1 MSIRALYVERSLVL
15 YPVYPTCN
23 MIHISANW
31 KCGTMSTVDL
41 IDEDDNESDIASR
54 AARVLQECFIAAVQ
68 QGTVL
73 YVENNSL
80 VSKMPNR
87 TPIVIKHLSG
97 RNPELAQ
104 RVASRGT
111 FKIKKC
117 KVSQD

>member
-1 MSIRALYVERSLVL
+1 MSAVNLINENDDER
-15 YPVYPTCN
+15 
-23 MIHISANW
+23 
-31 KCGTMSTVDL
+31 
-41 IDEDDNESDIASR
+41 EIASQ
-54 AARVLQECFIAAVQ
+54 AACALRKSFITAAQ
-68 QGTVL
+68 SGPVL